1 MKEQA
6 EGLWTAQPELPHR
19 QGVGALSGHWAPS
32 TQRTPGLTSWSY
44 TSGLRPSPQFP
55 SRNHFLKAAREAGQ
69 RPKQDTSDGTD
80 PAGQMG
86 SSAPPG
92 TEPGPPQNRE
102 DSGSPCCSCWTSSTQ
117 GTPDGSPQPT
127 SPFSSPG
134 PGDRGE
140 NNPNGALSLCCVF
153 YLIFQRTHSFIIQNR
168 ESKLRRNGFLSIRLS
183 AALSNC
189 L

>member
-1 MKEQA
+1 MTTGQVTRMKEQA

-92 TEPGPPQNRE
+92 TEPGPLRTGRTRDLPAAAAGLPPPRGPQMDPRSLRLPFLHLGLGTGE
-102 DSGSPCCSCWTSSTQ
+102 KITQ
-117 GTPDGSPQPT
+117 TG
-127 SPFSSPG
+127 PF
-134 PGDRGE
+134 
-140 NNPNGALSLCCVF
+140 LCVVF
-153 YLIFQRTHSFIIQNR
+153 FI
-168 ESKLRRNGFLSIRLS
+168 
-183 AALSNC
+183 
-189 L
+189 